1 MNPDSKYAML
11 SKTSLQDVLLRRL
24 AELNDARKNLRRFKD
39 QVSEIKAELVE
50 IKSLLL
56 ASEVIPFKRDVD
68 MLRELPEVSRRSTI
82 PGEKVS

>member
-1 MNPDSKYAML
+1 MNPDSKYATL
-11 SKTSLQDVLLRRL
+11 SKTSLQDALLRRL
-24 AELNDARKNLRRFKD
+24 AELNAARKNLRRFKD

-68 MLRELPEVSRRSTI
+68 MLRESPEVSRRSTI